1 MKDLNNKSENPIN
14 ITSFAAW
21 IGLTSLA
28 IYCLYIGKGILLPLV
43 LSIYITYLIKAL
55 ARFLEG
61 LSLKNIKIPGYASLT
76 FSIIILLTS
85 IGFLVQIVAD
95 NIGQIVN
102 EAPNYQNKL
111 QVIFNKLVVNLEAL
125 IGNTLTITE
134 LNNQINFQAAILSV
148 VGALQGIA
156 GNTFQIFL
164 YVAFLLLETSTLHL
178 KIRAFAKNDDQEI
191 KINNILKVIG
201 TNIEK
206 YIWIK
211 TIMSIM
217 VAFLSYIVLIFMK
230 IDFAAFWA
238 LLIFILNYIPY
249 IGSLIAI
256 TFPVALSIIQ
266 FNSLGQ
272 TGVLLLFLMGCQIF
286 VGNLVE
292 PRLAGKSLNLSPV
305 VIVLALS
312 LWGSIW
318 GITGM
323 ILSVP
328 LMVMIMIVLSE
339 FETTKPLAILMS
351 QSGKVS

>member
-191 KINNILKVIG
+191 KINNTKYLNILDI
-201 TNIEK
+201 
-206 YIWIK
+206 
-211 TIMSIM
+211 
-217 VAFLSYIVLIFMK
+217 
-230 IDFAAFWA
+230 
-238 LLIFILNYIPY
+238 
-249 IGSLIAI
+249 
-256 TFPVALSIIQ
+256 
-266 FNSLGQ
+266 
-272 TGVLLLFLMGCQIF
+272 
-286 VGNLVE
+286 
-292 PRLAGKSLNLSPV
+292 
-305 VIVLALS
+305 
-312 LWGSIW
+312 
-318 GITGM
+318 
-323 ILSVP
+323 
-328 LMVMIMIVLSE
+328 
-339 FETTKPLAILMS
+339 
-351 QSGKVS
+351 